1 MLFDGGCVGVRC
13 KHLGVGYVFFVWL
26 GFSVSVEESI
36 VVILCATWGFCREFL
51 VLIIK
56 ILTVIRIVYG

>member
-1 MLFDGGCVGVRC
+1 MF
-13 KHLGVGYVFFVWL
+13 FFVWL

-36 VVILCATWGFCREFL
+36 VAILCATWGFCREFL